1 MKSLLKTIIAT
12 ALMATCSQAVSAQGW
27 PENYGGVM
35 LQGFY
40 WDSFAQS
47 KWTKLESQAEDFAS
61 TFDLIW
67 VPQSGNC
74 GGTSMGY
81 DDLYWFPGGNH
92 YTSSFGTEQELRN
105 MISTFKSK
113 GVGVIAD
120 VVVNHRKNVSNWV
133 DFPIETYNGVAYQMK
148 STDICKDDDG
158 GATLE
163 WANSNG
169 YSLSSNNDSGEGWGG
184 MRDLDHHSTNVQN
197 ICKAY
202 TKMLI
207 DDLGYTGFRYDMVK
221 GFSGS
226 YVRDYNNYAK
236 PQFSVGECWDGSN
249 TIKNWID
256 ATEKTSAAFDF
267 QFRYTVRNAI
277 NSADWS
283 QLGKQNEGNWPLVS
297 SSFNNGNYRQYAVTF
312 VENHDTEYRSATAQ
326 QDPIRKDTLAA
337 NAYLLAMPG
346 TPCVFY
352 THWLAYKDEIKAMVA
367 ARKLAGINNQSTYS
381 NMRSTATYYANA
393 VKTDGENRL
402 MVVVGSNP
410 DGYVPS
416 SGSYTLILSGYHY
429 RYYLANSLET
439 AWADKASGVYDEAF
453 KVKLTAV
460 SQTSGAQLVYTTNGT
475 TPTASSQK
483 VNSGTEINI
492 TESCTLKVG
501 ILVSGVVKG
510 IIERKYTIEENTF
523 EPKTITVYC
532 RVGEGVSGWTTMY
545 YWTWSDFG
553 HAPANTSWPGD
564 RITATKT
571 VDGYTWYYKE
581 YTLTSEDDYVN
592 FVFTYSKDGPQ
603 SVDVNNVQ
611 DTKYFVIRNQ
621 KDGAGHYYV
630 DDVTATTSIDY
641 LRSTLNPQSSTLK
654 IYTIDGRLLR
664 SVPAGASVNDA
675 INSLPRG
682 IYIVNGKKVVK

>member
-1 MKSLLKTIIAT
+1 MKYLLKSVIAT
-12 ALMATCSQAVSAQGW
+12 AMLVLCSQTASAQGW

-92 YTSSFGTEQELRN
+92 YTSSFGTEVELRN

-113 GVGVIAD
+113 GIGVIAD

-133 DFPIETYNGVAYQMK
+133 DFPLETYNGVTYQMK

-236 PQFSVGECWDGSN
+236 PQFSVGECWDSSS
-249 TIKNWID
+249 TISGWID
-256 ATEKTSAAFDF
+256 GTENTSAAFDF
-267 QFRYTVRNAI
+267 QFKYVVRNAVDK
-277 NSADWS
+277 NDWTW
-283 QLGKQNEGNWPLVS
+283 LGKPNSDNGQGNNYPLNS
-297 SSFNNGNYRQYAVTF
+297 NNYQSGNYRRYAVTF
-312 VENHDTEYRSATAQ
+312 VENHDTEVRADGSSNG
-326 QDPIRKDTLAA
+326 PLRKDTLAA

-346 TPCVFY
+346 TPCVFLK
-352 THWLAYKDEIKAMVA
+352 HWQAYKPEIAAMIA
-367 ARKLAGINNQSTYS
+367 ARKAAGITNTSTYS
-381 NMRSTATYYANA
+381 NMVRHKGYYANL
-393 VKTDGENRL
+393 VNSKL
-402 MVVVGSNP
+402 LVVVGNN
-410 DGYVPS
+410 VQ
-416 SGSYTLILSGYHY
+416 SYNLPNANYIEILSGYHY
-429 RYYLANSLET
+429 RFFMHKNAEI
-439 AWADKASGVYDEAF
+439 AWVDKASGEYNLPLS
-453 KVKLTAV
+453 VKLSAI
-460 SQTSGAQLVYTTNGT
+460 SADANAQLVYTLDGSE
-475 TPTASSQK
+475 PTASSTK
-483 VNSGTEINI
+483 VASGTSIEI
-492 TESCTLKVG
+492 TGACTLKVG
-501 ILVSGVVKG
+501 LLIGSTVSS
-510 IIERKYTIEENTF
+510 IITREYTIFQPYDITIYVNTD
-523 EPKTITVYC
+523 K
-532 RVGEGVSGWTTMY
+532 VGWSNVNF
-545 YWTWSDFG
+545 WTWGGDG
-553 HAPANTSWPGD
+553 THAPTNSNWPGD
-564 RITATKT
+564 KVSSTTTINGKQWYAKT
-571 VDGYTWYYKE
+571 YTIN
-581 YTLTSEDDYVN
+581 SASDCIN
-592 FVFTYSKDGPQ
+592 FVFSTGTGKPQTIDINDINETTYFEISTDTEGDKNK
-603 SVDVNNVQ
+603 VN
-611 DTKYFVIRNQ
+611 
-621 KDGAGHYYV
+621 
-630 DDVTATTSIDY
+630 DVTSTTDIEQIMESQNPLPNNRY
-641 LRSTLNPQSSTLK
+641 YNLNGQQV
-654 IYTIDGRLLR
+654 
-664 SVPAGASVNDA
+664 VPNR
-675 INSLPRG
+675 PG
-682 IYIVNGKKVVK
+682 IYIHNGRKFVIK

>member
-1 MKSLLKTIIAT
+1 MKYLLKSVIAT
-12 ALMATCSQAVSAQGW
+12 AMLVLCSQTASAQGW

-92 YTSSFGTEQELRN
+92 YTSSFGTEVELRN

-113 GVGVIAD
+113 GIGVIAD

-133 DFPIETYNGVAYQMK
+133 DFPLETYNGVTYQMK

-236 PQFSVGECWDGSN
+236 PQFSVGECWDSSS
-249 TIKNWID
+249 TISGWID
-256 ATEKTSAAFDF
+256 GTENTSAAFDF
-267 QFRYTVRNAI
+267 QFKYVVRNAVDK
-277 NSADWS
+277 NDWTW
-283 QLGKQNEGNWPLVS
+283 LGKPNSDNGEGNNYPLNS
-297 SSFNNGNYRQYAVTF
+297 NNYQSGNYRRYAVTF
-312 VENHDTEYRSATAQ
+312 VENHDTEVRADGSSNG
-326 QDPIRKDTLAA
+326 PLRKDTLAA

-346 TPCVFY
+346 TPCVFLK
-352 THWLAYKDEIKAMVA
+352 HWQAYKPEIAAMIA
-367 ARKLAGINNQSTYS
+367 ARKAAGITNTSTYS
-381 NMRSTATYYANA
+381 NMVRNKGYYANL
-393 VKTDGENRL
+393 VNSKL
-402 MVVVGSNP
+402 LVVVGNN
-410 DGYVPS
+410 VQ
-416 SGSYTLILSGYHY
+416 SYNLPNANYIEILSGYHY
-429 RYYLANSLET
+429 RYFMHKNAEI
-439 AWADKASGVYDEAF
+439 AWVDKASGEYNLPLS
-453 KVKLTAV
+453 VKLSAV
-460 SQTSGAQLVYTTNGT
+460 SADANAQLVYTLDGSE
-475 TPTASSQK
+475 PTASSTK
-483 VNSGTEINI
+483 VASGTSINI
-492 TESCTLKVG
+492 TGACTLKVG
-501 ILVSGVVKG
+501 LLIGSTVSS
-510 IIERKYTIEENTF
+510 IITREYTINTF
-523 EPKTITVYC
+523 QPYDITIYVNTDK
-532 RVGEGVSGWTTMY
+532 VGWSNVNF
-545 YWTWSDFG
+545 WTWGGDG
-553 HAPANTSWPGD
+553 THAPTNSNWPGD
-564 RITATKT
+564 KVSSTTTINGKQWYAKT
-571 VDGYTWYYKE
+571 YTIN
-581 YTLTSEDDYVN
+581 SASDCIN
-592 FVFTYSKDGPQ
+592 FVFSTGTGKPQTIDINDINETTYFEISTDTEGDKNK
-603 SVDVNNVQ
+603 VN
-611 DTKYFVIRNQ
+611 
-621 KDGAGHYYV
+621 
-630 DDVTATTSIDY
+630 DVTSTTDIEQIMESQNPLPNNRY
-641 LRSTLNPQSSTLK
+641 YNLNGQQV
-654 IYTIDGRLLR
+654 
-664 SVPAGASVNDA
+664 VPNR
-675 INSLPRG
+675 PG
-682 IYIVNGKKVVK
+682 IYIHNGRKFVIK

>member
-12 ALMATCSQAVSAQGW
+12 ALMITCSQNVSAQGW

-113 GVGVIAD
+113 GIGTIAD

-133 DFPIETYNGVAYQMK
+133 DFPTETYQGVTYQMT

-158 GATLE
+158 GATLS

-169 YSLSSNNDSGEGWGG
+169 YSLSPNNDSGEGWDG
-184 MRDLDHHSTNVQN
+184 MRDLDHLSTNVQN

-226 YVRDYNNYAK
+226 YVGAYNNYAK
-236 PQFSVGECWDGSN
+236 PQFSVGECWDGTN
-249 TIKNWID
+249 TIKNWIE
-256 ATEKTSAAFDF
+256 ATGKTSAAFDF

-283 QLGKQNEGNWPLVS
+283 KLGEKNDGSWPLIS
-297 SSFNNGNYRQYAVTF
+297 NDYNSGNYRQYAVTF
-312 VENHDTEYRSATAQ
+312 VENHDTEKRANAE
-326 QDPIRKDTLAA
+326 QDPIKKDTLAA

-352 THWLAYKDEIKAMVA
+352 KHWLDYKDEIKAMVA
-367 ARKLAGINNQSTYS
+367 ARKLAGITNQSTYS
-381 NMRSTATYYANA
+381 TMRSTATYYANSIK
-393 VKTDGENRL
+393 VDGANRL

-410 DGYVPS
+410 DGFIPS
-416 SGSYTLILSGYHY
+416 SSTYTLILSGYHY
-429 RYYLANSLET
+429 RYYLANALET
-439 AWADKASGVYDEAF
+439 AWADKASGVYDGAF

-460 SQTSGAQLVYTTNGT
+460 SATSGAQLVYTTNGT
-475 TPTASSQK
+475 TPTASSQQ

-501 ILVSGVVKG
+501 ILVGGVVNG
-510 IIERKYTIEENTF
+510 IIERNYTIEENTF

-641 LRSTLNPQSSTLK
+641 LRSTLNPQTSNLK
-654 IYTIDGRLLR
+654 IYTVDGRLLR